1 MGAFIDLKGHIINNI
16 KIITRV
22 ENTKNNKARF
32 LCQCHCG
39 EKFVC
44 VGSAIKSG
52 NTRSCGC
59 LGKRNR
65 LTHGGANTK
74 LYFVWHEMKRRCSD
88 ENHRNYRRY
97 GGRGIKVC
105 SEWDKDFGVFK
116 EWATNNGYKEGLTID
131 RINNDDGYKPSN
143 CRWVDMKIQ
152 SLNRYN
158 TIHVEFNGK
167 TMTLREVESLTG
179 IKYGTLHDRYSKGE
193 KLVK

>member
-1 MGAFIDLKGHIINNI
+1 MGAFIDLKGQIINNI

-105 SEWDKDFGVFK
+105 SEWD
-116 EWATNNGYKEGLTID
+116 
-131 RINNDDGYKPSN
+131 NDDGYKPSN

-179 IKYGTLHDRYSKGE
+179 IKYDTLHDRYSKGE